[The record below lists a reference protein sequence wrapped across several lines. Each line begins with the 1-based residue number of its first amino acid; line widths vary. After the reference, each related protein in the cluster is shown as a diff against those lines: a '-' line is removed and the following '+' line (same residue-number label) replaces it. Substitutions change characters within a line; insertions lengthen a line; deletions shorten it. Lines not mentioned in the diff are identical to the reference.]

1 MSKTDK
7 EWQVNQTH
15 THSHTSICLYPI
27 SSIAICDACQAKYAN
42 TVYILRSRQ
51 AESQTRI
58 ADILK
63 VCDTCS
69 QVSSTINAPTDDRA
83 AIGNT
88 GFADHPCNS
97 LDCPVFFERIKA
109 KNDIRATTTYDELLN
124 K

>member
-1 MSKTDK
+1 MLIS
-7 EWQVNQTH
+7 
-15 THSHTSICLYPI
+15 PI
-27 SSIAICDACQAKYAN
+27 SLSIAICDACQAKYAN

-58 ADILK
+58 ADLLK

-109 KNDIRATTTYDELLN
+109 KNDIRATTTYDELLD

>member
-1 MSKTDK
+1 M
-7 EWQVNQTH
+7 
-15 THSHTSICLYPI
+15 LI
-27 SSIAICDACQAKYAN
+27 SSSSPVFAIAICDACQAKYAN

-88 GFADHPCNS
+88 GFADHPCDS
-97 LDCPVFFERIKA
+97 LDCPVFYERVKA
-109 KNDIRATTTYDELLN
+109 KNDIRATTTYDELLD